1 MGLLDN
7 ANWNDPILAMA
18 AGLLGS
24 QTLGQG
30 LSRGLLGG
38 MQAEQQAQQNQMRQL
53 LFQSQMEEN
62 QAQTEER
69 RAKLAEAQRL
79 RQAQEAF
86 AASFRAPAS
95 PQAAPGFNMRDPST
109 WQKLPYGGTTPGAAE
124 KLPDTGGPMT
134 AEKLP
139 MGPGQQ
145 QAPQLSPEF
154 VLRGLNAG
162 YTIDQLKAM
171 VESNNWGRPEVAR
184 TVEGVDAKGNPVTL
198 QFDKFGNQISNGVAK
213 PVERKTLDIGGSIQD
228 RNPYTGEV
236 YGTTPKT
243 MTPGETASNAVA
255 RGNLAVAQGNLGVA
269 RAGLD
274 LRRQES
280 QQGKWQYDPARG
292 GLVNIGTGE
301 FKPATQNGVPIG
313 AKESPITESQ
323 ANANIYASR
332 ATEANRILA
341 EIGGAYQPAKINAQQ
356 ALASTPLVGGVLG
369 WAGNK
374 ALTDNDQM
382 VAQAQRDFINA
393 VLRKESGAVIAQSEF
408 DNAAKQYFPQPGD
421 SEAVIVQ
428 KARNRETA
436 LRGLVVAA
444 GPAMGRNQPPDAG
457 GWKYLGK
464 E

>member
-7 ANWNDPILAMA
+7 ANWNDPVLAMA
-18 AGLLGS
+18 AGLLGAPS
-24 QTLGQG
+24 LGQG

-38 MQAEQQAQQNQMRQL
+38 MQAQQQAQQNQMRQL

-95 PQAAPGFNMRDPST
+95 PQTPLGFDMRDPST
-109 WQKLPYGGTTPGAAE
+109 WQRSPYGGATPGATE
-124 KLPDTGGPMT
+124 QPPMS
-134 AEKLP
+134 
-139 MGPGQQ
+139 PGQQ
-145 QAPQLSPEF
+145 GLQMSPEF
-154 VLRGLNAG
+154 VLRGLSAG
-162 YTIDQLKAM
+162 YTIDQLKAVM
-171 VESNNWGRPEVAR
+171 ESGNWGRPKVAR
-184 TVEGVDAKGNPVTL
+184 TIESADARGLPVTIQL
-198 QFDKFGNQISNGVAK
+198 DEFGRPIGSGMSK
-213 PVERKTLDIGGSIQD
+213 PVERKTLDIGGSIHD

-243 MTPGETASNAVA
+243 MTPGETATNAVA

-274 LRRQES
+274 LRRQEA

-301 FKPATQNGVPIG
+301 FKPATQDGVPIG
-313 AKESPITESQ
+313 AKETPLTESQ
-323 ANANIYASR
+323 ANANIYARR
-332 ATEANRILA
+332 AMEAHRVLTDLGIDYSPTKLA
-341 EIGGAYQPAKINAQQ
+341 MQRGAAN
-356 ALASTPLVGGVLG
+356 TPLVGGLVEA
-369 WAGNK
+369 AGN
-374 ALTDNDQM
+374 TFMMSPNDQK
-382 VAQAQRDFINA
+382 AEQAQRDFINA
-393 VLRKESGAVIAQSEF
+393 VLRKESGAVIAASEF
-408 DNAAKQYFPQPGD
+408 DSARRQYFPQPGD
-421 SEAVIVQ
+421 SPQVRAQ
-428 KARNRETA
+428 KTRNREIA
-436 LRGLVVAA
+436 LQGLAIAA
-444 GPAMGRNQPPDAG
+444 GPAMGRNQPLPDAG

>member
-1 MGLLDN
+1 MGLFDN
-7 ANWNDPILAMA
+7 VNWNDPALAMA
-18 AGLLGS
+18 AGLLGAPS
-24 QTLGQG
+24 LGQG
-30 LSRGLLGG
+30 LSRGLHGG
-38 MQAEQQAQQNQMRQL
+38 MQAQQQAQQNQMRQL

-62 QAQTEER
+62 RAQTEER
-69 RAKLAEAQRL
+69 QARLAEAQRL
-79 RQAQEAF
+79 RQAQSQF
-86 AASFRAPAS
+86 WSDQQNQPTLRS
-95 PQAAPGFNMRDPST
+95 DFNMRDPGT
-109 WQKLPYGGTTPGAAE
+109 WTPPQQSMTDFVVRGMAAGVPYE
-124 KLPDTGGPMT
+124 
-134 AEKLP
+134 
-139 MGPGQQ
+139 
-145 QAPQLSPEF
+145 
-154 VLRGLNAG
+154 
-162 YTIDQLKAM
+162 QLKAIA
-171 VESNNWGRPEVAR
+171 ESKNLGRSKVGRVIDVQGPDGRPMQQQIDEF
-184 TVEGVDAKGNPVTL
+184 GQPVG
-198 QFDKFGNQISNGVAK
+198 QPMPK
-213 PVERKTLDIGGSIQD
+213 PYERRLEDMGGTKQAYD
-228 RNPYTGEV
+228 PYTGGLT
-236 YGTTPKT
+236 GTALPKS

-255 RGNLAVAQGNLGVA
+255 WANNRVAQGNLGVA

-274 LRRQES
+274 LRRQEAD
-280 QQGKWQYDPARG
+280 QGKWQYDPARG

>member
-1 MGLLDN
+1 
-7 ANWNDPILAMA
+7 
-18 AGLLGS
+18 
-24 QTLGQG
+24 
-30 LSRGLLGG
+30 
-38 MQAEQQAQQNQMRQL
+38 
-53 LFQSQMEEN
+53 
-62 QAQTEER
+62 
-69 RAKLAEAQRL
+69 
-79 RQAQEAF
+79 
-86 AASFRAPAS
+86 
-95 PQAAPGFNMRDPST
+95 
-109 WQKLPYGGTTPGAAE
+109 
-124 KLPDTGGPMT
+124 
-134 AEKLP
+134 
-139 MGPGQQ
+139 
-145 QAPQLSPEF
+145 
-154 VLRGLNAG
+154 
-162 YTIDQLKAM
+162 
-171 VESNNWGRPEVAR
+171 
-184 TVEGVDAKGNPVTL
+184 
-198 QFDKFGNQISNGVAK
+198 
-213 PVERKTLDIGGSIQD
+213 
-228 RNPYTGEV
+228 
-236 YGTTPKT
+236 
-243 MTPGETASNAVA
+243 
-255 RGNLAVAQGNLGVA
+255 
-269 RAGLD
+269 
-274 LRRQES
+274 
-280 QQGKWQYDPARG
+280 
-292 GLVNIGTGE
+292 
-301 FKPATQNGVPIG
+301 VPIG

>member
-7 ANWNDPILAMA
+7 ANWNDPVLAMA
-18 AGLLGS
+18 AGLLGAPS
-24 QTLGQG
+24 LGQG

-38 MQAEQQAQQNQMRQL
+38 MQAQQQAQQNQMRQL

-62 QAQTEER
+62 QAQAQQR
-69 RAKLAEAQRL
+69 RALAAKAQRD
-79 RQAQEAF
+79 AED
-86 AASFRAPAS
+86 AAKFEGWTAKAM
-95 PQAAPGFNMRDPST
+95 N
-109 WQKLPYGGTTPGAAE
+109 PGAE
-124 KLPDTGGPMT
+124 IPDGFKM
-134 AEKLP
+134 L
-139 MGPGQQ
+139 GPGSNQQ
-145 QAPQLSPEF
+145 NFQRQPGAFPPELLALAARTGKLDE
-154 VLRGLNAG
+154 LRK
-162 YTIDQLKAM
+162 IS
-171 VESNNWGRPEVAR
+171 ESNNWGRQKVGRVIDVQGPDGRPMQQQIDEF
-184 TVEGVDAKGNPVTL
+184 GQPVG
-198 QFDKFGNQISNGVAK
+198 QPMPK
-213 PVERKTLDIGGSIQD
+213 PYERRLEDMGGTKQPYD
-228 RNPYTGEV
+228 PYTGGLT
-236 YGTTPKT
+236 GTALPKT

-274 LRRQES
+274 LRRQEA

-332 ATEANRILA
+332 ALEANRILA

-356 ALASTPLVGGVLG
+356 ALASTPLVGGMLG